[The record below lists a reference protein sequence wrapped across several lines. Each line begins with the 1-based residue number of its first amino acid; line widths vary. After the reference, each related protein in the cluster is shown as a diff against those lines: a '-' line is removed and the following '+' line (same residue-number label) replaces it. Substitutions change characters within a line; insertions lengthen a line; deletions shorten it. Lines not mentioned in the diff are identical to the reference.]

1 MTDYFCHQSSVKG
14 EKCLVVLHNGGAQ
27 RGHCQTGDTMIMT
40 KYGIKYL
47 EDIVGEK
54 ISKEKTYCVLNM
66 NGEPEDTSLLYRQN
80 DVIVNKIVLQ
90 NGVEMK
96 CTDEHRYYVWN
107 SQKCTTEW
115 VKSINLDK
123 NIHQFIFPKSFDNY
137 SGTDNFKINRE
148 FISTSHNKRKLD
160 IENLDIDYNLIAEV
174 MGMCN
179 SDGYYKKK
187 GISYIYNLKQP
198 ELKTKMQNFC
208 NMFGIK
214 YSVRKKE
221 NTDQC
226 EVINIFSTDL
236 VECLKSIGCHWEV
249 KTNKST
255 PKFVLEGTKE
265 IMASY
270 IRGLIDT
277 DGSVVSFDLKSKR
290 GKSGKI
296 KFTNTSFKIIKEL
309 QQMLFLLGINS
320 SIKLAAGRVIGSPKL
335 ELQIASFN
343 DLVLYKEKIGF
354 ISEYNRD
361 KLFHLIEEKKK
372 TLNKNGNGS
381 KILMNKKLID
391 YIYTLN
397 HKRNYKDN
405 QKCICTGMILNNNSV
420 KDKLPDIYQ
429 LASNYN
435 FISINEINYKISKET
450 VFDITMPKTHSY
462 LANGTI
468 SHNTVIFPSGPR
480 HVFHHFGSGTF
491 TGADTYLSEDFILN
505 PMVFRQ
511 EWEELENLG
520 VSPKVYINPYCKV
533 TTPFDMLLNQMK
545 EELRFKRSNSRHGSC
560 GMGIYETQKRDY
572 CSFSAKGWS
581 KNTRKQ
587 NMTYLRRIRDNYFLK
602 FVDNMPQY
610 IIEEWE
616 NIINSEILVENF
628 VSDMEFVFSHSIFSN
643 DKETVRKY
651 DCLVFEGGQGL
662 LLDQNNTEYYPHL
675 TPSNTGITNPLKI
688 IDRLSS
694 VSEIEVCYVT
704 RTYLTRHGAGRLD
717 GECDKAEINPDMKD
731 LTNVPNPHQ
740 GTLRYAK
747 LDEKSLEERIL
758 SDFAPAREY
767 GAKLS
772 LAVTHVNE
780 YDYGFSR
787 RFKENFD
794 SIYFSDG
801 EMRELVRKSIRTP
814 ENDKNTQ
821 ND

>member
-1 MTDYFCHQSSVKG
+1 MMTDYFCHQSSAKG
-14 EKCLVVLHNGGAQ
+14 EKCLVVLHNGGPQ
-27 RGHCQTGDTMIMT
+27 RGHTVVTP
-40 KYGIKYL
+40 
-47 EDIVGEK
+47 EGE
-54 ISKEKTYCVLNM
+54 
-66 NGEPEDTSLLYRQN
+66 
-80 DVIVNKIVLQ
+80 
-90 NGVEMK
+90 
-96 CTDEHRYYVWN
+96 
-107 SQKCTTEW
+107 
-115 VKSINLDK
+115 
-123 NIHQFIFPKSFDNY
+123 
-137 SGTDNFKINRE
+137 
-148 FISTSHNKRKLD
+148 
-160 IENLDIDYNLIAEV
+160 
-174 MGMCN
+174 
-179 SDGYYKKK
+179 
-187 GISYIYNLKQP
+187 
-198 ELKTKMQNFC
+198 
-208 NMFGIK
+208 
-214 YSVRKKE
+214 
-221 NTDQC
+221 
-226 EVINIFSTDL
+226 
-236 VECLKSIGCHWEV
+236 
-249 KTNKST
+249 
-255 PKFVLEGTKE
+255 
-265 IMASY
+265 
-270 IRGLIDT
+270 
-277 DGSVVSFDLKSKR
+277 
-290 GKSGKI
+290 
-296 KFTNTSFKIIKEL
+296 
-309 QQMLFLLGINS
+309 
-320 SIKLAAGRVIGSPKL
+320 
-335 ELQIASFN
+335 
-343 DLVLYKEKIGF
+343 
-354 ISEYNRD
+354 
-361 KLFHLIEEKKK
+361 
-372 TLNKNGNGS
+372 
-381 KILMNKKLID
+381 
-391 YIYTLN
+391 
-397 HKRNYKDN
+397 
-405 QKCICTGMILNNNSV
+405 
-420 KDKLPDIYQ
+420 
-429 LASNYN
+429 
-435 FISINEINYKISKET
+435 
-450 VFDITMPKTHSY
+450 
-462 LANGTI
+462 
-468 SHNTVIFPSGPR
+468 R

-491 TGADTYLSEDFILN
+491 TGADTFLSEDFILN

-628 VSDMEFVFSHSIFSN
+628 VSDMEFMFSHSIFSN

-717 GECDKAEINPDMKD
+717 GECDKAQINPDMKD
-731 LTNVPNPHQ
+731 LTNVPNPYQ

-758 SDFAPAREY
+758 RDFAPAREY

-780 YDYGFSR
+780 YDYRFSS

-801 EMRELVRKSIRTP
+801 EMRELARKSIRTP